1 MPEENTPP
9 QGGDNNPPAKGR
21 DGKPSDS
28 DGFTPITSQEQLN
41 RLVGERINAVKSQ
54 YADYADLK
62 EKAAKFDEAEN
73 KNKTELQRATE
84 ERDAA
89 IKERDRLRHTQLQL
103 DVGAAKGLTPGQ
115 AKRLVGS
122 TKEEL
127 EADAD
132 AFKADLAGA
141 GGGKPAPPKPNAGQG
156 RGGETPASGGDWLRD
171 QLTRT

>member
-1 MPEENTPP
+1 MAEENTPP
-9 QGGDNNPPAKGR
+9 QGGDNPPPKGG
-21 DGKPSDS
+21 DGKPSTGDP
-28 DGFTPITSQEQLN
+28 FTPITSQEQLN
-41 RLVGERINAVKSQ
+41 RLIGERINAVKSQ
-54 YADYADLK
+54 YADYNALK

-89 IKERDRLRHTQLQL
+89 IAERDRLRHTQLQL
-103 DVGAAKGLTPGQ
+103 DVGTAKGLTPAQ

-132 AFKADLAGA
+132 AFKADLGET
-141 GGGKPAPPKPNAGQG
+141 GGKPTPPKPNPAQG
-156 RGGETPASGGDWLRD
+156 RERETPKSGDWLRD
-171 QLTRT
+171 QLTRG